1 MQEDKLLDFKNQEIG
16 FLVEDIRDK
25 NREKALSVV
34 APIDDALANLGA
46 MGKLPKQ
53 APGASLDSMIAS
65 ATNKVKMV
73 DYSNVKY
80 EDVYSK
86 YSDGTFTPRY
96 DQYST
101 VNLDQEEVAAS
112 RQSSGDIWSNALPKF
127 TGKLLTNTIGQLGGI
142 FYGIGA
148 AVNTGSMQSIYDN
161 SFMDA
166 VNDANTFMDNKL
178 PTYKSKADREAT
190 GLDYLT
196 RQTTWADDFL
206 NGTAFFGGAIL
217 SEAAIEWATGGAASS
232 TALARWGAKLE
243 QLPGFAKTLNAAR
256 KMSNPAAKAFA
267 TGRLETKLATN
278 LGKTGELL
286 HTIRFTATSAGYE
299 SAFEA
304 NAYMKESEA
313 NYYNSFQEANGR
325 MPTVEEEM
333 DFRRNLKTSADGL
346 FGFNMAIVGSS
357 NLAIMGKW
365 FDVKSPLTAPSK
377 WANSKLFGVGYKKVG
392 EDVVEITGNKLQKAL
407 GKSYGFAKPMFV
419 EGIWEEGMQSV
430 GTNTASNWV
439 QAKYDPKY
447 TKNTYD
453 LVDSFSDGL
462 AETYG
467 TAEGWKEIQMGML
480 IGLIGGAAGNK
491 YNTGKFNP
499 EYSQAVAKNKLT
511 VDTMNAYS
519 GKRVAETMAYA
530 NRVQSANEASE
541 QAQAAGDFTGSE
553 LARQSAALAQLNF
566 AYNLDYMD
574 DAMENTITSIKN
586 IDNQALMTEY
596 GVDEKSAEEMK
607 TKMIDEYKGTA
618 ESYKKN
624 RDFAEYFVGN
634 KLSSEEK
641 ALLQKHDVNS
651 LKEALAYELTLGE
664 KADKFS
670 TDILQAIKEKV
681 GKTVAG
687 QEVSDAMTIDDIL
700 TKAGKETK
708 REGERKVSEI
718 TKLKAKVTALE
729 EEYKNVQNTFYNS
742 VSEEEK
748 KTLLGKLDS
757 ITSQKQEA
765 EAKRVELAKE
775 YDVLFNAAKMKNPF
789 SKDGSSIVITATKL
803 DILREQA
810 GNVKSIISEYQK
822 SNPQESAQL
831 QKLVEEYGRS
841 LDAFQKYA
849 DLARQITDP
858 NLGLIGKRNFIS
870 EIKRD
875 KSPNEVTVEMLESLS
890 GRMAQSTEQV
900 TQATIEGNER
910 VKNAVEE
917 AEAKKKGATI
927 EKPTAEQKDAKKQAE
942 IQKVNDEYDA
952 KIAGIEVEEQP
963 EIVLEL
969 EGDNGIG
976 SITFQTPGVSMEG
989 FSIDGKYYNV
999 ISHSGRAKTLINING
1014 VIVPFYLTSGQGGK
1028 GLAPG
1033 WYPFFGIGNDG
1044 WLNKTDKS
1052 DMETYYSRY
1061 WGANVAAK
1069 IEEVSKELNAKYGV
1083 DPLAYEKPD
1092 ADPTTTEKPIT
1103 SMMDKTEDYI
1113 NNKISVTPTVN
1124 DQNARKNLRA
1134 NVEQIGKEIEAK
1146 EKTGSNKEALEKERQ
1161 AKLDAIEKKYEP
1173 KSKEETVAKLRAQEK
1188 KELAEAIP
1196 NIDDYKVNGKVDKEK
1211 ITNAEDKAKF
1221 EEIYDK
1227 YDKLITPLLEQP
1239 KNVEAQAKKSIR
1251 QTVTDM
1257 IKNSPYL
1264 LEYYGQDAVP
1274 QIPTFDEVEE
1284 FYELAARAIDDP
1296 KIDTDL
1302 IAFKNPYNYKRFS
1315 PTTRPS
1321 LRKAEVTRLQELNN
1335 KMADW
1340 QLLEGVSNESGISI
1354 KDMLLQDIATNQ
1366 FVEPKINTEITETEL
1381 INIAE
1386 KEPKETD
1393 EGEGIRNEEVLQV
1406 YQNVVIKRNKFGT
1419 TISHLTLPGLLSRMD
1434 VADTV
1439 AYVETET
1446 VDKKIKTIPNT
1457 AKDIAITEVAANVKP
1472 GANFVVTFKDGST
1485 ATIIVD
1491 RSGSLV
1497 IKKESEVKQILAESG
1512 MSYIENSFTKDSGFS
1527 PVYSN
1532 DTGEMML
1539 TDFKDSSEYSP
1550 MELYNMVP
1558 GNTVTF
1564 TLDLTNEYNQKIIQD
1579 YMDAV
1584 QEFSDKGGL
1593 PEVDG
1598 KVSPEILKI
1607 EKDLADQL
1615 KINVSDIKGRKLGD
1629 LKANYDTNN
1638 SPEFLLL
1645 REEALNIV
1653 KSKGA
1658 GTVVDIDLQL
1668 SKESF
1673 IKHLFLGMPN
1683 FNIEEGAIKYFEI
1696 SPKAVVDYGYIQ
1708 DGKVVLKGNT
1718 KNVRQDYVKN
1728 SLNKDG
1734 LPVVVFSQGKYLIAF
1749 PMQLKETASNMGDM
1763 AADNLA
1769 GAKNLAVGALEFN
1782 KTLADNGLSP
1792 ATYNLYY
1799 LSGDNQS
1806 LSDMNGKASENLLRA
1821 IADLNKVKQT
1831 VDVSTW
1837 MLPEHSKEDLVNEAS
1852 LAIDIENNPLSS
1864 PKPII
1869 NLDRMVDFTRDW
1881 YSELQATGE
1890 LSDEKAAEI
1899 ANKILNREAITVK
1912 ENEASDHPLVLEYI
1926 EEQTKLNQDQQS
1938 DVDDAKNEEC

>member
-196 RQTTWADDFL
+196 KQTTWADDFL

-267 TGRLETKLATN
+267 TGKLETKLATN

-377 WANSKLFGVGYKKVG
+377 WANSKLFGVGYKTVG

-858 NLGLIGKRNFIS
+858 NLGLRGKRNFIS
-870 EIKRD
+870 EIKKD

-900 TQATIEGNER
+900 AQATIEGNER

-942 IQKVNDEYDA
+942 IQKINEEYNSEPTGEKAITDVITTLAEDNYLFTHVTSEQDA
-952 KIAGIEVEEQP
+952 KNILANGFTVSLGKGISSTLTQLGLDGAMAQINSLING
-963 EIVLEL
+963 EIVHRDLNNDSVAIVAVPKAAIDAT
-969 EGDNGIG
+969 EGN
-976 SITFQTPGVSMEG
+976 T
-989 FSIDGKYYNV
+989 
-999 ISHSGRAKTLINING
+999 ISDKFENWLVENNHINE
-1014 VIVPFYLTSGQGGK
+1014 K
-1028 GLAPG
+1028 GDLAIPK
-1033 WYPFFGIGNDG
+1033 D
-1044 WLNKTDKS
+1044 
-1052 DMETYYSRY
+1052 
-1061 WGANVAAK
+1061 
-1069 IEEVSKELNAKYGV
+1069 LNAGYLSERSKFV
-1083 DPLAYEKPD
+1083 L
-1092 ADPTTTEKPIT
+1092 
-1103 SMMDKTEDYI
+1103 
-1113 NNKISVTPTVN
+1113 
-1124 DQNARKNLRA
+1124 
-1134 NVEQIGKEIEAK
+1134 
-1146 EKTGSNKEALEKERQ
+1146 SNTEALEKEKQ
-1161 AKLDAIEKKYEP
+1161 AKLDAVEKKYEP
-1173 KSKEETVAKLRAQEK
+1173 KSKKETVAKLRAQEN

-1196 NIDDYKVNGKVDKEK
+1196 NIDNYKVNGKVDKNK
-1211 ITNAEDKAKF
+1211 ISNAEDKAKF

-1239 KNVEAQAKKSIR
+1239 KNVEVQAKKSIR

-1457 AKDIAITEVAANVKP
+1457 AKDISITEVAANVKP

-1497 IKKESEVKQILAESG
+1497 IKKESEVKQVLAESG

-1673 IKHLFLGMPN
+1673 IKHIFLGMPN

-1749 PMQLKETASNMGDM
+1749 PMQLKETASNMGDV

-1769 GAKNLAVGALEFN
+1769 SAKNLAVGALEFN

-1806 LSDMNGKASENLLRA
+1806 LSDMNGKASENLLKA

>member
-53 APGASLDSMIAS
+53 APGTSLDSMIAS
-65 ATNKVKMV
+65 ATNKPKMV

-112 RQSSGDIWSNALPKF
+112 RQSSGDIWANALPKF

-196 RQTTWADDFL
+196 KQTTWADDFL

-256 KMSNPAAKAFA
+256 KASNPASKAFA
-267 TGRLETKLATN
+267 TGKLSTGLATN

-325 MPTVEEEM
+325 MPTAEEEM

-392 EDVVEITGNKLQKAL
+392 DEVVEITGNKLQKAL

-419 EGIWEEGMQSV
+419 EGVWEEGMQSV

-439 QAKYDPKY
+439 QAKYEPKY

-480 IGLIGGAAGNK
+480 IGLLGGAAGNK
-491 YNTGKFNP
+491 YSTGKFNP

-574 DAMENTITSIKN
+574 DAMENTITSIRN
-586 IDNQALMTEY
+586 IDNQSLMTEY
-596 GVDEKSAEEMK
+596 GVDEKSAEDMK
-607 TKMIDEYKGTA
+607 AKMIEEYKGTA

-624 RDFAEYFVGN
+624 RDFAEYFIGN

-670 TDILQAIKEKV
+670 KDILQAIKEKV
-681 GKTVAG
+681 GTTVAG
-687 QEVSDAMTIDDIL
+687 QEVSDAMTIDDVL
-700 TKAGKETK
+700 TKAGKQTK
-708 REGERKVSEI
+708 KEGERKVSEI

-729 EEYKNVQNTFYNS
+729 EEYKKVQNTFYNS

-765 EAKRVELAKE
+765 ETKRAELAKE
-775 YDVLFNAAKMKNPF
+775 YEALFTAAKMKNPF
-789 SKDGSSIVITATKL
+789 SKDGSSIVITAAKL
-803 DILREQA
+803 DVLREQA

-822 SNPQESAQL
+822 ANPQESAQL
-831 QKLVEEYGRS
+831 EKLVEEYGRS

-858 NLGLIGKRNFIS
+858 SLGLRGKRNFIS

-875 KSPNEVTVEMLESLS
+875 KSPNEVTVEMLETLS
-890 GRMAQSTEQV
+890 GRMAQATEQV

-910 VKNAVEE
+910 VKSAVEE

-927 EKPTAEQKDAKKQAE
+927 DKPTAEQKLNKKQKE
-942 IQKVNDEYDA
+942 IDKVNEEYNSEPIGSKAITDTISKLAEDNYLFTHVTSEQEA
-952 KIAGIEVEEQP
+952 KNILANGFTVSLGKGISSTLTQLGLDGAMAQIDSLING
-963 EIVLEL
+963 EIVHRDLNNDSVAIVAVPKSAIDAT
-969 EGDNGIG
+969 EGN
-976 SITFQTPGVSMEG
+976 T
-989 FSIDGKYYNV
+989 
-999 ISHSGRAKTLINING
+999 ISDKFENWLVENNHINE
-1014 VIVPFYLTSGQGGK
+1014 K
-1028 GLAPG
+1028 GDLAIP
-1033 WYPFFGIGNDG
+1033 
-1044 WLNKTDKS
+1044 
-1052 DMETYYSRY
+1052 
-1061 WGANVAAK
+1061 
-1069 IEEVSKELNAKYGV
+1069 KELNAGYLSERSKFV
-1083 DPLAYEKPD
+1083 LSN
-1092 ADPTTTEKPIT
+1092 TEA
-1103 SMMDKTEDYI
+1103 SE
-1113 NNKISVTPTVN
+1113 
-1124 DQNARKNLRA
+1124 
-1134 NVEQIGKEIEAK
+1134 K
-1146 EKTGSNKEALEKERQ
+1146 EKQ
-1161 AKLDAIEKKYEP
+1161 AKLEAIEKKYEP

-1196 NIDDYKVNGKVDKEK
+1196 NINDYKVNGKVDKDK

-1221 EEIYDK
+1221 EEIYAK
-1227 YDKLITPLLEQP
+1227 YDKLITPLLE
-1239 KNVEAQAKKSIR
+1239 EAKKPEVQQAKKSIR

-1274 QIPTFDEVEE
+1274 QTPTSDEIEE
-1284 FYELAARAIDDP
+1284 FYELAAKAIDDP

-1302 IAFKNPYNYKRFS
+1302 IAFKNPYNSKRFT

-1321 LRKAEVTRLQELNN
+1321 LTKAEVIRLQELNN

-1340 QLLEGVSNESGISI
+1340 QLLEGVANDSGISI

-1366 FVEPKINTEITETEL
+1366 FVEPKINSELTETEL
-1381 INIAE
+1381 INISE
-1386 KEPKETD
+1386 REPKETD

-1419 TISHLTLPGLLSRMD
+1419 TISHLTLPGLISRMD

-1439 AYVETET
+1439 AYVETEV
-1446 VDKKIKTIPNT
+1446 VDKKVKTVPNT
-1457 AKDIAITEVAANVKP
+1457 AKDISVAQVAANVKP
-1472 GANFVVTFKDGST
+1472 GANFVVTFKDGAT

-1497 IKKESEVKQILAESG
+1497 IKKESEVNKVLEESG

-1558 GNTVTF
+1558 GDTVTF
-1564 TLDLTNEYNQKIIQD
+1564 TLDLTNDYNQKIIQD

-1598 KVSPEILKI
+1598 KISPELLKI

-1615 KINVSDIKGRKLGD
+1615 KINVTDIKGRKLGD

-1658 GTVVDIDLQL
+1658 GTIVDIDLQL

-1673 IKHLFLGMPN
+1673 VKHVFLGMPN

-1696 SPKAVVDYGYIQ
+1696 SPKAVVDYGYVQ

-1728 SLNKDG
+1728 SLKKEG
-1734 LPVVVFSQGKYLIAF
+1734 LPVVVFSQGKYLVAF
-1749 PMQLKETASNMGDM
+1749 PMQLKETASNMGDV

-1769 GAKNLAVGALEFN
+1769 SAKNLGVGVLEFN
-1782 KTLADNGLSP
+1782 KTLAENGLSP

-1806 LSDMNGKASENLLRA
+1806 LSDMNGKASESLLKA
-1821 IADLNKVKQT
+1821 IDDLNKVKQT

-1837 MLPEHSKEDLVNEAS
+1837 MLPEHSKENLVNEAS

-1881 YSELQATGE
+1881 YSELQATGS

-1899 ANKILNREAITVK
+1899 ANKILNREPITVK
-1912 ENEASDHPLVLEYI
+1912 ENEASDHPLVQEYI
-1926 EEQTKLNQDQQS
+1926 DEQLSLNQDQQS
-1938 DVDDAKNEEC
+1938 DIDDAKNEEC

>member
-101 VNLDQEEVAAS
+101 INLDQEEVAAS

-127 TGKLLTNTIGQLGGI
+127 AGKLLTNTIGQLGGI
-142 FYGIGA
+142 FYGLGA

-161 SFMDA
+161 SFMDT

-196 RQTTWADDFL
+196 KQTTWADDFL

-217 SEAAIEWATGGAASS
+217 SELALEWATGGAASS

-243 QLPGFAKTLNAAR
+243 QLPGFVKTLNAAR
-256 KMSNPAAKAFA
+256 KTSNPALKTFA
-267 TGRLETKLATN
+267 TGKLSTGLATN

-286 HTIRFTATSAGYE
+286 NTIRFTATSAGYE

-365 FDVKSPLTAPSK
+365 FNVKSPLTAPNK

-392 EDVVEITGNKLQKAL
+392 DEVVEITGNKLQKAL
-407 GKSYGFAKPMFV
+407 GKTYGFAKPMFV

-430 GTNTASNWV
+430 GANTAANWV

-467 TAEGWKEIQMGML
+467 TAEGWKEIQMGMI
-480 IGLIGGAAGNK
+480 IGLLGGAAGNK
-491 YNTGKFNP
+491 FNTGSFNP

-530 NRVQSANEASE
+530 NRVQSANESSE
-541 QAQAAGDFTGSE
+541 QAEAAGDFTGAE

-574 DAMENTITSIKN
+574 DAMENTITSIRN
-586 IDNQALMTEY
+586 IDNQSLMTEY
-596 GVDEKSAEEMK
+596 GVDEKAAEDMK

-624 RDFAEYFVGN
+624 RDFAEYFIGN

-670 TDILQAIKEKV
+670 SDILQAIKEKV
-681 GKTVAG
+681 GNTVAG

-708 REGERKVSEI
+708 KEGERKVSEI

-729 EEYKNVQNTFYNS
+729 EEYKKVQNTFYNS

-775 YDVLFNAAKMKNPF
+775 YEVLFNAAKMKNPF

-810 GNVKSIISEYQK
+810 GNIKSIISEYQK
-822 SNPQESAQL
+822 ANPQESAQL
-831 QKLVEEYGRS
+831 QKLVEEYGKS

-858 NLGLIGKRNFIS
+858 SLGLRGKRNFIS

-875 KSPNEVTVEMLESLS
+875 KSPNEVTIEMIETLS

-900 TQATIEGNER
+900 SQATIEGNER
-910 VKNAVEE
+910 VKQAVEE
-917 AEAKKKGATI
+917 GEASKKGATI
-927 EKPTAEQKDAKKQAE
+927 AKPTAEQKDAKKQAE
-942 IQKVNDEYDA
+942 IQKINDEYDA
-952 KIAGIEVEEQP
+952 KITSPNVLSMPIESIEDFNKLSKEEKDSLKKELKERIESLP
-963 EIVLEL
+963 DDFFFLTHLTSSELAL
-969 EGDNGIG
+969 EGILSTGLNTGAAVESTSNVSTTKEALYA
-976 SITFQTPGVSMEG
+976 SIEAL
-989 FSIDGKYYNV
+989 IDGKINHRGSTKLAIIGFPNSINTQNLNVNKFFGDIIFDHLAEVSPSDAGARIPASYNV
-999 ISHSGRAKTLINING
+999 ATFSNGRMNL
-1014 VIVPFYLTSGQGGK
+1014 VGG
-1028 GLAPG
+1028 
-1033 WYPFFGIGNDG
+1033 
-1044 WLNKTDKS
+1044 S
-1052 DMETYYSRY
+1052 S
-1061 WGANVAAK
+1061 
-1069 IEEVSKELNAKYGV
+1069 
-1083 DPLAYEKPD
+1083 
-1092 ADPTTTEKPIT
+1092 
-1103 SMMDKTEDYI
+1103 I
-1113 NNKISVTPTVN
+1113 NN
-1124 DQNARKNLRA
+1124 A
-1134 NVEQIGKEIEAK
+1134 
-1146 EKTGSNKEALEKERQ
+1146 EALEKERQ
-1161 AKLDAIEKKYEP
+1161 AKLEAIEKKYEP
-1173 KSKEETVAKLRAQEK
+1173 KSNSEKVAKLRAQEN

-1196 NIDDYKVNGKVDKEK
+1196 NINTYKVNGKVDKNK
-1211 ITNAEDKAKF
+1211 INNEEDKAKF

-1227 YDKLITPLLEQP
+1227 YDKLITPLLEEVKKP
-1239 KNVEAQAKKSIR
+1239 EAQQAKKSIR

-1274 QIPTFDEVEE
+1274 QTPTFDEIEE
-1284 FYELAARAIDDP
+1284 FYELAAKAIDDP

-1302 IAFKNPYNYKRFS
+1302 IAFKNPYNSKRFT

-1321 LRKAEVTRLQELNN
+1321 LTKAQVLRLQELNN

-1446 VDKKIKTIPNT
+1446 VDKKVKTIPNT
-1457 AKDIAITEVAANVKP
+1457 AKDIALTEVAANVKP
-1472 GANFVVTFKDGST
+1472 GANFVVTFKDGAT

-1497 IKKESEVKQILAESG
+1497 IKKESEVRQVLEESG

-1532 DTGEMML
+1532 ETGEMML

-1564 TLDLTNEYNQKIIQD
+1564 TLDLTNEYNQKIIQE
-1579 YMDAV
+1579 YTDAI

-1638 SPEFLLL
+1638 SSEFLLL

-1653 KSKGA
+1653 KRKGA

-1673 IKHLFLGMPN
+1673 IKHIFLGMPN

-1696 SPKAVVDYGYIQ
+1696 APKAVVDYGYIQ

-1718 KNVRQDYVKN
+1718 KNVRQDYVKS
-1728 SLNKDG
+1728 SLKKDG
-1734 LPVVVFSQGKYLIAF
+1734 LPVVVFSQGKYLVAF
-1749 PMQLKETASNMGDM
+1749 PMQLKETVSNMGDM

-1769 GAKNLAVGALEFN
+1769 EAKNLAVGALEFN

-1792 ATYNLYY
+1792 AVYNLYY

-1806 LSDMNGKASENLLRA
+1806 LSDMNGKASENLLKA
-1821 IADLNKVKQT
+1821 IADLNNVKQT

-1890 LSDEKAAEI
+1890 LSDEKASEI

-1926 EEQTKLNQDQQS
+1926 EEQVKLNQDQQS